1 MNKVHSTHEMEDIN
15 ENNDENYGCCAYI
28 LVGLSYLIFVL
39 TFPLA
44 IFVCVKVVKE
54 YERAVILRL
63 GRKLPG
69 GAKGPGLFFI
79 LACIDD
85 IVRVDLRTVT
95 FDIAPQEI
103 LTKDSVTVTVDGV
116 VYFRVFNPVVSVLN
130 VENARWSTQLL
141 AATTLR
147 NILGTRTLQE
157 ILREKDS
164 ISHQMQTMLDEATD
178 AWGIKVERVELKDVR
193 LPANMQRAMATE
205 AEATREARAKVIAAE
220 GEQKASIALKEAS
233 DVISQSPVALQL
245 RYLQTLTT
253 VSAEKNSTIIFP
265 VPIEMMSQFAN
276 KGGNM
281 RL

>member
-220 GEQKASIALKEAS
+220 GEQKASIALKDAS